1 MSHGRQE
8 LTFKIQTFI
17 SFASLVIVV
26 CPWNARG
33 AMFSISLTVAPSNGW
48 FLYNFLASYVSRR
61 VCQTFRSYSS
71 LPLCWN
77 GWTNGW
83 RMDWTISMVSAIDNT
98 QHRKYEIHL
107 TSHLLDFRVI
117 SNLNTQIASC
127 EAAVKRLWNGFH
139 ELCIF
144 GCCVCCLL
152 VIVLF
157 LIFKLLGGKALTVS
171 PSNVLFLNNFQ
182 DQVRR
187 ISWRRRRTLGKS
199 SRFVPKFS
207 FPFKS

>member
-8 LTFKIQTFI
+8 LTLKIQTFI

-33 AMFSISLTVAPSNGW
+33 AMFSISLTVAPSNGL

-61 VCQTFRSYSS
+61 VRQTFRSYSS
-71 LPLCWN
+71 LTLCWN

-83 RMDWTISMVSAIDNT
+83 RMDWTISMVSAIDNA

-127 EAAVKRLWNGFH
+127 EAAVKRLWS
-139 ELCIF
+139 
-144 GCCVCCLL
+144 GCQAAV
-152 VIVLF
+152 
-157 LIFKLLGGKALTVS
+157 K
-171 PSNVLFLNNFQ
+171 
-182 DQVRR
+182 R
-187 ISWRRRRTLGKS
+187 ISWIMHFWMLCVLSIGYCTLPYLQTFGRKS
-199 SRFVPKFS
+199 FDCVAI
-207 FPFKS
+207 